1 MNHIQREFAIEKIQH
16 ICVGEAINEIDHQQT
31 LEIQIIFKNKINRKT
46 RFLDSITQSLCN
58 YQVTQYNLAWNE
70 YIKKSLNFLEYG
82 QFQTIK
88 TRRHQRRPSSS
99 SSVLT
104 TTTTAAAATKVAT
117 SKVAT
122 ETATSSIRISFEQ
135 KFSH

>member
-1 MNHIQREFAIEKIQH
+1 
-16 ICVGEAINEIDHQQT
+16 
-31 LEIQIIFKNKINRKT
+31 KT